1 MMTTS
6 PVSAPRAWARQPL
19 VQDAALASGLLAVC
33 LPLNNPVAVVRT
45 VAAGPLGGAWG
56 GAITAW
62 GWWTATAF
70 TLAGVALRRRW
81 PLPMLGVCS
90 LAVAVHLALLSVV
103 PTVVD
108 LSAVVL
114 LATVAA
120 RCPRRVSAVAL
131 GGMLVL
137 MAGWCF
143 DGARLGRPVNGLP
156 TFNVEVVHHLDQ
168 PGASGADEI
177 VDQAKGSSTWSAV
190 ALLGSVLLAAWAIG
204 SANGS
209 RRDYLHQLHA
219 RAADLERE
227 RDQQAALAVAAERGR
242 ISREMHDVVAHGLS
256 LIVIQAQG
264 ADAALDNRPADTRS
278 ALRAIVRTGRD
289 SLADMRRVLA
299 ALGEV
304 EDAWHPQPGLAQLP
318 GLLEQVRTA
327 GTAVRLRVAGT
338 PAALPSAVD
347 LSAYRIVQEALTNV
361 MKHAGAGASADVVV
375 EYSDTEIAV
384 EVGDDGRIPNGHA
397 GPGVG
402 GGNGLRGMDRRVQL
416 LGGRLSAEPEAGG
429 GFRVRATLPIE
440 GRQA

>member
-1 MMTTS
+1 
-6 PVSAPRAWARQPL
+6 
-19 VQDAALASGLLAVC
+19 
-33 LPLNNPVAVVRT
+33 
-45 VAAGPLGGAWG
+45 
-56 GAITAW
+56 
-62 GWWTATAF
+62 
-70 TLAGVALRRRW
+70 
-81 PLPMLGVCS
+81 
-90 LAVAVHLALLSVV
+90 
-103 PTVVD
+103 
-108 LSAVVL
+108 
-114 LATVAA
+114 
-120 RCPRRVSAVAL
+120 
-131 GGMLVL
+131 
-137 MAGWCF
+137 
-143 DGARLGRPVNGLP
+143 
-156 TFNVEVVHHLDQ
+156 
-168 PGASGADEI
+168 
-177 VDQAKGSSTWSAV
+177 
-190 ALLGSVLLAAWAIG
+190 
-204 SANGS
+204 
-209 RRDYLHQLHA
+209 
-219 RAADLERE
+219 
-227 RDQQAALAVAAERGR
+227 
-242 ISREMHDVVAHGLS
+242 MHDVVAHGLS

-327 GTAVRLRVAGT
+327 GTEVRLRVAGT

-361 MKHAGAGASADVVV
+361 MKHAGTGASADVVL
-375 EYSDTEIAV
+375 EYSDAEIAV